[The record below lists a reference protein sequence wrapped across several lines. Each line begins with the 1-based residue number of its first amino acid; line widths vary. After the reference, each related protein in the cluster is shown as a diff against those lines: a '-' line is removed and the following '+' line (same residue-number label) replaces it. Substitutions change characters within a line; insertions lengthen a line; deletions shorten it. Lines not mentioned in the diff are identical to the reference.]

1 MERIWM
7 DGSWK
12 IDKYPV
18 ELWNPQCGSFN
29 VFYQSQLFHL
39 RVNMRGLI
47 LLLPALLVLFLAPGK
62 FSSFTALYFHHL
74 LVLELYCVQKICGHC
89 KDQFGKFGKG
99 KPSAIRKKLYH
110 FFLILSGS
118 ARTEEESSLAGDADL
133 PSNILP
139 LSEKVNILPSRNFG
153 VSKYLS
159 KAK

>member
-62 FSSFTALYFHHL
+62 FSSFIALYFWHL
-74 LVLELYCVQKICGHC
+74 FVLVLFLVII
-89 KDQFGKFGKG
+89 
-99 KPSAIRKKLYH
+99 AKLN
-110 FFLILSGS
+110 L
-118 ARTEEESSLAGDADL
+118 E
-133 PSNILP
+133 N
-139 LSEKVNILPSRNFG
+139 
-153 VSKYLS
+153 
-159 KAK
+159 

>member
-62 FSSFTALYFHHL
+62 FSSFIAQHIFRAPDMSNYTVFYFCQ
-74 LVLELYCVQKICGHC
+74 VVFY
-89 KDQFGKFGKG
+89 FMF
-99 KPSAIRKKLYH
+99 P
-110 FFLILSGS
+110 GS
-118 ARTEEESSLAGDADL
+118 ARTEEGSSLVGDADL

-139 LSEKVNILPSRNFG
+139 LGEKVNILPSRNFG

>member
-12 IDKYPV
+12 IEKYPV

-62 FSSFTALYFHHL
+62 FYSCTVFYLWHL
-74 LVLELYCVQKICGHC
+74 IFRLYCFYFCQKYTLIPLCLAEN
-89 KDQFGKFGKG
+89 
-99 KPSAIRKKLYH
+99 SI
-110 FFLILSGS
+110 FFMLTGS